1 MEKNFKFVTINF
13 AKLNNFCGE
22 IYKEIE
28 NNNFIDLI
36 NKDITKIKD
45 EEIKI
50 RLLLIGNSINFS
62 FWEKSYDNTYNK
74 DGFQGSMAMWHIV
87 LTNPLFRTNEGLK
100 DIVMNSF
107 HNLFNEIP
115 LSEERVSCLNE
126 VLGFLTITKNLLGWI
141 KQFSSARDLI
151 SNVIRSLPSFK
162 DLQNGVHFNK
172 RATCFAYMLK
182 RYGILDDTYE
192 FEETYILADYHI
204 PKLFHENGVL
214 LYSEELESKIR
225 NNEELVENSI
235 QEFEIR
241 FSTVI
246 VGIEILRILRKNNI
260 NIDSNT
266 LDEVLWRM
274 AKKIIKP
281 YHLVRTLKY

>member
-1 MEKNFKFVTINF
+1 MFCLYVKKVWNF
-13 AKLNNFCGE
+13 G
-22 IYKEIE
+22 
-28 NNNFIDLI
+28 
-36 NKDITKIKD
+36 
-45 EEIKI
+45 
-50 RLLLIGNSINFS
+50 
-62 FWEKSYDNTYNK
+62 
-74 DGFQGSMAMWHIV
+74 
-87 LTNPLFRTNEGLK
+87 
-100 DIVMNSF
+100 
-107 HNLFNEIP
+107 
-115 LSEERVSCLNE
+115 
-126 VLGFLTITKNLLGWI
+126 
-141 KQFSSARDLI
+141 
-151 SNVIRSLPSFK
+151 
-162 DLQNGVHFNK
+162 
-172 RATCFAYMLK
+172 
-182 RYGILDDTYE
+182 DTYE